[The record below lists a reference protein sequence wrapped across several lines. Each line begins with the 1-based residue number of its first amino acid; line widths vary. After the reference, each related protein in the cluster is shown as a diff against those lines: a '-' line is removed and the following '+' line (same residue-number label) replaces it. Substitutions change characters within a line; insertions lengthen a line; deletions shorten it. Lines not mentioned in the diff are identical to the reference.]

1 MLLYN
6 IFDGKGVKSFF
17 FTKIFFKEKPE
28 SSIAGDLLSVVL
40 FAERI
45 SAKRHSLIYR
55 TEVIF
60 TIYGARLAMPN
71 SKLSA

>member
-1 MLLYN
+1 M
-6 IFDGKGVKSFF
+6 
-17 FTKIFFKEKPE
+17 
-28 SSIAGDLLSVVL
+28 VL

-60 TIYGARLAMPN
+60 TIYGARSREPTIIRRSSINTPPATRKKRPKRAF
-71 SKLSA
+71 SRVGGGGRS